1 MPAMLIPAYPAAP
14 SARRSA
20 DEMLAALYADYG
32 SDLRRFAQRL
42 TGDPGSA
49 EDIVQETM
57 LRAWRHPDRVGDR
70 TDTRR
75 AWLYTIARHVAIDQ
89 HRARQARPPEAADL
103 TVLVGR
109 AAPDQIDAAITQ
121 WDLASALAGLRPRDR
136 DLLTARYL
144 RDRSIHDMAADLNVP
159 AGTIK
164 SRLSAAR
171 SALRRTLQSGHG
183 TFGRREPTTLRVSGA
198 APVRALVAEC

>member
-1 MPAMLIPAYPAAP
+1 MPTMLIPAHHAAP
-14 SARRSA
+14 SARHSA
-20 DEMLAALYADYG
+20 DEMLAALYADHG
-32 SDLRRFAQRL
+32 SDLRRFAEHL
-42 TGDPGSA
+42 TGDPGRA

-57 LRAWRHPDRVGDR
+57 LRAWRHHDRVGDR
-70 TDTRR
+70 TGAQR
-75 AWLYTIARHVAIDQ
+75 AWLYTIARHLAIDQ
-89 HRARQARPPEAADL
+89 HRARQVRPAEAAGV

-109 AAPDQIDAAITQ
+109 AAPDQIEAAITQ

-144 RDRSIHDMAADLNVP
+144 RDRSIHDMATDLNVP

-171 SALRRTLQSGHG
+171 SALRRTLQSGNG
-183 TFGRREPTTLRVSGA
+183 SPDRREPTTLRVSGA
-198 APVRALVAEC
+198 APVRALVAQC